1 MSSSPTPPTPNR
13 SDRVRSRRTTAGRQ
27 PTPQRRIPRSRTPEE
42 LAASRTA
49 PRSYPATVGNRTLI
63 RPGQPTQSAY
73 FTPRA
78 LLSDF
83 RPTWR
88 IASFAIVIL
97 YAAVLGYL
105 LSDLQFFVPSINLA
119 GAQHI
124 PGEQIFEASRVE
136 GLNMFW
142 LDPVAIKANVEALPG
157 IAEAIVVVEYPT
169 NVTIQVTERTPV
181 VVWSQSGQTLWV
193 DLTGVTF
200 TAYTDNPQL
209 LRLLAED
216 STGPLAPGATVPP
229 AVIESALALRELR
242 PNIESLY
249 YEARRGL
256 SYQDGRGWRGYFGVG
271 GDMPLKL
278 TVYETV
284 IDELMATGTF
294 PRTIDVTDPRAPVF
308 QR

>member
-1 MSSSPTPPTPNR
+1 MSSSPTPPNPHR
-13 SDRVRSRRTTAGRQ
+13 ADRVRSRRTPGGSQ
-27 PTPQRRIPRSRTPEE
+27 PNPQRRVPRSRTPEE

-49 PRSYPATVGNRTLI
+49 PRSYPATVGNRTLM
-63 RPGQPTQSAY
+63 RPGQPTGASVFDAR
-73 FTPRA
+73 T

-88 IASFAIVIL
+88 IASFGIVIL

-105 LSDLQFFVPSINLA
+105 LTDLQFFVPSINLA

-124 PGEQIFEASRVE
+124 PGHEIFEASGVE

-142 LDPVAIKANVEALPG
+142 LDPVAIKENVEALPG
-157 IAEAIVVVEYPT
+157 IAEAIVVIDYPT

-181 VVWSQSGQTLWV
+181 VVWSQAGQTLWV
-193 DLTGVTF
+193 DLEGVTF
-200 TAYTDNPQL
+200 TAYTDNPQM
-209 LRLLAED
+209 LRILAED
-216 STGPLAPGATVPP
+216 SIGPLALGATVPP
-229 AVIESALALRELR
+229 AVVESALTLRELR

-271 GDMPLKL
+271 GDAALKL

-284 IDELMATGTF
+284 INELMATGTY
-294 PRTIDVTDPRAPVF
+294 PRTIDVTDPHAPVF